1 MTPCQPVDRS
11 SDSLDSLD
19 IVYVD
24 ARARGRRRRA
34 RALIGWL
41 LCLAVACAT
50 PSGRY
55 YRIQPGDN
63 LYRVGK
69 RFGVSAEA
77 IARENGIDDV
87 TNIQVGQV
95 IWIPDGSGT
104 RSGSPPA
111 QAGTRPTSSSEA
123 RQAARDEAQRSAAL
137 AFSWP
142 VQGAKVTSR
151 FGQRRSRPHE
161 GIDIGARRG
170 APIRAS
176 ESGKVIHSGWLGDY
190 GRVVIVKHAGH
201 FSTVYAH
208 ANKLYVRKGD
218 FVDRGDHIADVGAT
232 GNASGPHLH
241 FELRRREVPQDPLLY
256 LP

>member
-1 MTPCQPVDRS
+1 MAPCKPVERS
-11 SDSLDSLD
+11 SGID
-19 IVYVD
+19 V
-24 ARARGRRRRA
+24 RARRRLT
-34 RALIGWL
+34 RALIGWVV
-41 LCLAVACAT
+41 CLAVACAT

-69 RFGVSAEA
+69 RFGVSAEE
-77 IARENGIDDV
+77 IARENGIEDV
-87 TNIQVGQV
+87 TTIQVGQV
-95 IWIPDGSGT
+95 IWIPDGPGA
-104 RSGSPPA
+104 RSASSPSSQGGRP
-111 QAGTRPTSSSEA
+111 PTSSSEA
-123 RQAARDEAQRSAAL
+123 RQAARDEAQSSAAL
-137 AFSWP
+137 AFAWP
-142 VQGAKVTSR
+142 VKGAKVTSR
-151 FGQRRSRPHE
+151 FGRRRSRPHD
-161 GIDIGARRG
+161 GIDIGASRG
-170 APIRAS
+170 APIRAA

>member
-1 MTPCQPVDRS
+1 MQPGAPGERASRVGAPARRRH
-11 SDSLDSLD
+11 
-19 IVYVD
+19 
-24 ARARGRRRRA
+24 ARARL
-34 RALIGWL
+34 ALAWGV
-41 LCLAVACAT
+41 CLALACAT

-55 YRIQPGDN
+55 YQIQPGDN
-63 LYRVGK
+63 LYRIGK
-69 RFGVSAEA
+69 RFGVPADE

-87 TNIQVGQV
+87 TTLRVGQV
-95 IWIPDGSGT
+95 IWIPEGAGA
-104 RSGSPPA
+104 RSAPPPPA
-111 QAGTRPTSSSEA
+111 QGGRPPTSSSEA

-137 AFSWP
+137 AFAWP
-142 VQGAKVTSR
+142 VKGAKVTSR
-151 FGQRRSRPHE
+151 FGRRRGRPHE
-161 GIDIGARRG
+161 GIDVGTSRG

-208 ANKLYVRKGD
+208 ADKLYVRKGD
-218 FVDRGDHIADVGAT
+218 FVDRGDHIADVGAS